1 MKNKG
6 MMQQLLN
13 FSVRQTVKGEL
24 PNLREKIV
32 VASRQAELLVQVFKQ
47 NNVNDAESQ
56 RIIQALKTQA
66 AVLANVAE
74 TINNL

>member
-74 TINNL
+74 TIKNL

>member
-1 MKNKG
+1 MKNRG

-32 VASRQAELLVQVFKQ
+32 VASRQAELLVQVFQQ
-47 NNVNDAESQ
+47 NNVNDSESQ
-56 RIIQALKTQA
+56 RIIQVLKTQA

-74 TINNL
+74 TIKNL